1 MTARKVYIYGWK
13 NTPKCFESN
22 AADLSAAESML
33 ILGAE
38 DCAVINPIVESGD
51 IRNVDICRRYSNERG
66 AIERC
71 FDKFGKEG
79 VLLASSSKNIVV
91 YTDERN
97 SLWSY
102 GLNMMDHLA
111 VQSLEISESISFH
124 SDQNNK
130 IVREENG
137 FRAEVVGNKKLKLSS
152 NSGNCRDDTQ
162 QMQVPTKNVLEKH
175 HQSAES
181 MTEMDSDIDIYKSL
195 RYTLIAEKFLVK
207 QIAAGDSHCLVLD
220 SSNVLYS
227 FGTGTSGELG
237 LGKIIPFT
245 VTLQKVGILNN
256 HKKEE
261 KVKYVAAGAFYSAI
275 ITEGGCL
282 YTFGCGAYYRLGH
295 GSDENVL
302 LPKRVRALD
311 GVGLLLPDGTSTG
324 KNAKKIM
331 IIVELCSI

>member
-1 MTARKVYIYGWK
+1 MTARKVYIYGWQK
-13 NTPKCFESN
+13 TPNCFESN
-22 AADLSAAESML
+22 ASDLCAAKSML

-38 DCAVINPIVESGD
+38 DCAVINPMAESGD
-51 IRNVDICRRYSNERG
+51 VRKIDIYRRYSNERG

-71 FDKFGKEG
+71 FENFGKECL
-79 VLLASSSKNIVV
+79 LLASSSKNIVV

-111 VQSLEISESISFH
+111 VQSPEISDSIFFH
-124 SDQNNK
+124 SDQNYK
-130 IVREENG
+130 IAREENG
-137 FRAEVVGNKKLKLSS
+137 FRAEVVGNKKPKLSS
-152 NSGNCRDDTQ
+152 NSENCRDDTQ

-175 HQSAES
+175 LKSTES
-181 MTEMDSDIDIYKSL
+181 ITETDSDIDIYKSL
-195 RYTLIAEKFLVK
+195 RHTLIAERFLVK

-302 LPKRVRALD
+302 VPKRVRALD
-311 GVGLLLPDGTSTG
+311 GVGLLLPNGTSTG
-324 KNAKKIM
+324 KNAKKII
-331 IIVELCSI
+331 IIVVLCSI